1 MGRHSTYLLRDSG
14 LQFRGSCHKL
24 SLTGFQ
30 TCRGSSPAQ
39 AASPLNPFLLFPLLL
54 QAFPSAVQRATEVPA
69 SAIHMGQ
76 GKGTSQERKK
86 HLQALGGDSG
96 SPLPGP
102 GSSKIFQGFCMLH
115 TLFDEIPKKAQGLA
129 GCHGKPH
136 LDLAKHS
143 WFSACPLLGGGYLVS
158 FQGSL
163 FFLFATQ
170 QHMEF
175 PGQGL
180 DQRLRC
186 DLSRSCGSTES
197 LTHWARPDRE

>member
-54 QAFPSAVQRATEVPA
+54 QAFPSAAQRATEVPA

-86 HLQALGGDSG
+86 HLQALGGDPG
-96 SPLPGP
+96 SPLPRP

-115 TLFDEIPKKAQGLA
+115 TLFDEIPKKASLA
-129 GCHGKPH
+129 SGSLSPRPGWMPREAPPGSCKAQ
-136 LDLAKHS
+136 LV
-143 WFSACPLLGGGYLVS
+143 FSLPPLGGRVLGK
-158 FQGSL
+158 
-163 FFLFATQ
+163 
-170 QHMEF
+170 F
-175 PGQGL
+175 PGLPFFSFRHPAAHGIP
-180 DQRLRC
+180 RPGI
-186 DLSRSCGSTES
+186 RSETP
-197 LTHWARPDRE
+197 L